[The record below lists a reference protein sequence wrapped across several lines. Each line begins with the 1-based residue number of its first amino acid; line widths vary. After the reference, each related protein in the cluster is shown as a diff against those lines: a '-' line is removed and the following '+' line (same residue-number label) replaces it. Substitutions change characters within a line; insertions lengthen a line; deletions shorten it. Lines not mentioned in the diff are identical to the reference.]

1 VGSPLTKA
9 ELQMIV
15 ARVTTV
21 MSFAVMV
28 TLLVVW
34 AALRQFASEAIEQGY
49 PQSRIGVL
57 VANLGGTMGWLTLAW
72 AIVSLIAYV
81 TVVRRRDE
89 PGPLEPFEDS

>member
-1 VGSPLTKA
+1 VGDPLSKA
-9 ELQMIV
+9 ELRLIV

-34 AALRQFASEAIEQGY
+34 AALRQFASQAIAQGY

-57 VANLGGTMGWLTLAW
+57 VANLGGTMGWLTLGW
-72 AIVSLIAYV
+72 AIISLIGYV
-81 TVVRRRDE
+81 ALVRRRD
-89 PGPLEPFEDS
+89 DM

>member
-1 VGSPLTKA
+1 MTKA
-9 ELQMIV
+9 ELQLIV

-72 AIVSLIAYV
+72 AIISLVAYV
-81 TVVRRRDE
+81 TVVRRRDDAGSAE
-89 PGPLEPFEDS
+89 PYPDS

>member
-1 VGSPLTKA
+1 VGDPLSKA
-9 ELQMIV
+9 ELRLIV

-34 AALRQFASEAIEQGY
+34 AALRQFASQAIALGY

-57 VANLGGTMGWLTLAW
+57 VANLGGTMGWLTLGW
-72 AIVSLIAYV
+72 AIISLIGYV
-81 TVVRRRDE
+81 ALVRRRD
-89 PGPLEPFEDS
+89 DV

>member
-1 VGSPLTKA
+1 LTKA
-9 ELQMIV
+9 ELQLIV

-57 VANLGGTMGWLTLAW
+57 VADLGGTMGWLTLAW
-72 AIVSLIAYV
+72 AIISLVAYV
-81 TVVRRRDE
+81 TVVRRRDDAGSAE
-89 PGPLEPFEDS
+89 PYPDS